1 MQLRRDSS
9 GFGIGVDV
17 VAVERVSR
25 LAAANATM
33 LDAVFTRREL
43 TYCESKRR
51 PHEHLAARFAGKEAV
66 LKAFATGLSRRMRWT
81 EVEIV
86 NDARGRPEV
95 HLHGEVAAVARRR
108 DLTAVEISL
117 SHAAGVAV
125 AQALAVWGSPR
136 VQACASI

>member
-1 MQLRRDSS
+1 M
-9 GFGIGVDV
+9 DV

-25 LAAANATM
+25 LAADHATR

-43 TYCESKRR
+43 AYCEGKRR

-66 LKAFATGLSRRMRWT
+66 LKAFATGLGRRMRWT
-81 EVEIV
+81 DVEIV

-95 HLHGEVAAVARRR
+95 HLHGEVAAVASRGG
-108 DLTAVEISL
+108 LTGVEVSL

-136 VQACASI
+136 VQACAST